1 MNSYAV
7 GWRATAVAWGTAV
20 DWERGEM
27 GQGNN
32 QPLRWYRYEAKYLV
46 SEGQAAEIQRI
57 CVDHLPPDP
66 YASRGSRCEYP
77 IASLYLDSR
86 SRMLL
91 RHTIERRVSRYKL
104 RLRTYSERQ
113 ESWEDQPA
121 FVEIKRKKDGVVH
134 KTRARV
140 TPEMVE
146 SVLWEEASLLNGNGI
161 HDAGTVRNVNEF
173 LQLRSRIGALPVGG
187 TFYTREAYEGV
198 SADRIRITLDRDL
211 HYGLLAR
218 PGNGATTTWWP
229 VNPGGVVLEIKFT
242 NSYPFW
248 VANMLGRVEVLRR
261 GVCKYVICS
270 RAAGLSVEPTSGS
283 GRHHSSSET

>member
-1 MNSYAV
+1 M
-7 GWRATAVAWGTAV
+7 AWGTAAV
-20 DWERGEM
+20 WERDEM
-27 GQGNN
+27 GQAND

-46 SEGQAAEIQRI
+46 SETQAAEIRRI

-66 YASRGSRCEYP
+66 YASHGPGCEYP
-77 IASLYLDSR
+77 ITSLYLDSR
-86 SRMLL
+86 SRVLL
-91 RHTIERRVSRYKL
+91 RDTIEKRVSRYKL
-104 RLRTYSERQ
+104 RLRTYNERQ
-113 ESWEDQPA
+113 ESWEGQPA

-146 SVLWEEASLLNGNGI
+146 SVLWEQASLLNGNGI

-187 TFYTREAYEGV
+187 TSYAREAYEGV
-198 SADRIRITLDRDL
+198 SADRIRVTLDRDL
-211 HYGLLAR
+211 HYGLLAG
-218 PGNGATTTWWP
+218 PGNGETTTWWP

-270 RAAGLSVEPTSGS
+270 RAAGLSVEPQSAN
-283 GRHHSSSET
+283 GRRRKSSEM